1 MTDALLSVMDAV
13 AGYGASEMILKGASI
28 TVGAGE
34 IVALIG
40 PNGAGKST
48 LMKAAAGLLSLTSGS
63 IRMGGTD
70 VTRTSPLER
79 LRHGLSLV
87 PQERNV
93 FPNLTVGENLVT
105 GSLLPAGKT
114 RDMAESMMERFPV
127 LRDKRRQTA
136 GTLSG
141 GQRQILAI
149 AAGLMTS
156 PKLLLLDEPTAGLSP
171 RAADDIFEIIT
182 GLPAQDISVLMVEQ
196 NALDALLV
204 STRGYVLVSG
214 KAVREGSG
222 PELAAD
228 RDIRR
233 LFLGG

>member
-1 MTDALLSVMDAV
+1 MTDALLSITDAV

-28 TVGAGE
+28 RVGSGE

-48 LMKAAAGLLSLTSGS
+48 LMKATAGLLPLTSGS
-63 IRMGGTD
+63 IHIGGTD
-70 VTRTSPLER
+70 VTSTKPLDR
-79 LRHGLSLV
+79 LRCGLSLV

-93 FPNLTVGENLVT
+93 FPNLTVSENLIT
-105 GSLLPAGKT
+105 GSLLPSGRARALADGI
-114 RDMAESMMERFPV
+114 MERFPV
-127 LRDKRRQTA
+127 LHEKRRQPA

-149 AAGLMTS
+149 AAGLMTQ
-156 PKLLLLDEPTAGLSP
+156 PRLLLLDEPTAGLSP
-171 RAADDIFEIIT
+171 RAADEIFEIIT
-182 GLPAQDISVLMVEQ
+182 GLPTQGVSVLMVEQ

-214 KAVREGSG
+214 KAIREGGG